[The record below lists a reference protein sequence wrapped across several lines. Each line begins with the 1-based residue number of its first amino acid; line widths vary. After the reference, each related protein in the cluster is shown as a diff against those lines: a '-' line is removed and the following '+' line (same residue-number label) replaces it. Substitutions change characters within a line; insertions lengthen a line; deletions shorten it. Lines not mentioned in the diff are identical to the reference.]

1 MKQQGYQEALDLISN
16 MNTMNLLTI
25 GERSLTKP
33 CVEKLQQL
41 IDKLPYW
48 LELEER
54 DKPMKPLYVGNMVL
68 CGKCYRN
75 TIYSHLTNNKK
86 YRCDSDCGQVVDWSD
101 EE

>member
-1 MKQQGYQEALDLISN
+1 MKQHEYQEALDLISN

-33 CVEKLQQL
+33 CVDKLQQL

-48 LELEER
+48 LELEEKE
-54 DKPMKPLYVGNMVL
+54 KPMKPIEYDGQIPWVSYNCPNCLW
-68 CGKCYRN
+68 
-75 TIYSHLTNNKK
+75 TISSVMKESYCET
-86 YRCDSDCGQVVDWSD
+86 CGQKIDWSD